1 MAAVTSAMSVQGSLM
16 KAEEQKLKQEVLN
29 KKLGKGAEVQPPPA
43 ETSEPV
49 QAKPQ
54 PHGDELH
61 TSPKGSEPIGGNEE
75 VLASEQQEASSFKM
89 KGFSGFGNK

>member
-43 ETSEPV
+43 EASEPV

-54 PHGDELH
+54 PHGDD
-61 TSPKGSEPIGGNEE
+61 EE